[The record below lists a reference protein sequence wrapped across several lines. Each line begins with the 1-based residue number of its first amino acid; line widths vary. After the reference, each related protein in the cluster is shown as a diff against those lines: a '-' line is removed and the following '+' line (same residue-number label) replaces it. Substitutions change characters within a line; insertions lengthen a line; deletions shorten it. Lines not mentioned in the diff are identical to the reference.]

1 VISYF
6 LGEPWLPGGEV
17 MAIIDVERLHKAYGG
32 TVAVEDVSF
41 SVAEG
46 EIFGLL
52 GPNGAGKTT
61 TVETMVGLR
70 VPDAGTIRV
79 LGLDPVLDHAEL
91 AEQVGVQLQESA
103 LPAKLRVG
111 EALALYRSFYTH
123 PDDPERLLEALG
135 LAGKRGDY
143 FKSLSGGQKQRLSI
157 ALALIGRP
165 RIAVL
170 DELTTGLDPQARRN
184 TWRLVQGVREQ
195 GVTIVLVTH
204 SMEEAEFL
212 CDRVALI
219 DGGRVVA
226 LDTPQ
231 RVTEQGG
238 GGKRVV
244 FHPSAAFDDALLTQL
259 PEVSELEH
267 RGGRVMVSG
276 SGELVNAAILT
287 LAKVGVAAEDVRLES
302 RTLEDAFLALTGRGI
317 HESADAEPPR
327 ASAGRVRPGLHAAIR
342 VASWHRSRGHT
353 APRPAFGALVASEWR
368 LTRRTPIGLVWG
380 LGLPV
385 LLLAVFGN
393 MPTFNQPLARF
404 GGLTLFELYQPTL
417 AAMALALLALVA
429 LPTALASYRENQ
441 TLKRMETT
449 PVPPSWVLG
458 AQVVVNLGIML
469 VGLLVIVVGGAVVF
483 GSHLPRQVPGFLGSV
498 VLAVAAMFAVGLW
511 IAAIAR
517 SARAA
522 SAIGALLFYPS
533 AFLAGLW
540 VPVQSMAPV
549 LRTISHLTPLGAA
562 VQAMQR
568 SMLLGQVP
576 SVEPLLVM
584 AAWAVVFGAISVRQF
599 RWE

>member
-1 VISYF
+1 MSII
-6 LGEPWLPGGEV
+6 EV
-17 MAIIDVERLHKAYGG
+17 KGLHKAYGS

-70 VPDAGTIRV
+70 VPDAGMIRV
-79 LGLDPVLDHAEL
+79 LGLDPILDHAEM

-103 LPAKLRVG
+103 LPAKLKVG
-111 EALALYRSFYTH
+111 EALALYRSFYRH

-135 LAGKRGDY
+135 IAGKRDDS

-184 TWRLVQGVREQ
+184 TWRLVEGVRQ
-195 GVTIVLVTH
+195 RGVTIVLVTH

-212 CDRVALI
+212 CDQVALI
-219 DGGRVVA
+219 DAGRVVA
-226 LDTPQ
+226 LDTPA
-231 RVTEQGG
+231 RVAEQGG
-238 GGKRVV
+238 GGKRVI
-244 FHPSAAFDDALLTQL
+244 FHPSAAFDGRLLSGL
-259 PEVSELEH
+259 PEVREVEH
-267 RGGRVMVSG
+267 RGGRVVVSG
-276 SGELVNAAILT
+276 SGELVNDIILT
-287 LAKVGVAAEDVRLES
+287 LAKQGVTAEDVRLES
-302 RTLEDAFLALTGRGI
+302 RTLEDAFLNLTGRAI
-317 HESADAEPPR
+317 HEPDDGEPPR
-327 ASAGRVRPGLHAAIR
+327 AGAGRERPGLRATLRSAL
-342 VASWHRSRGHT
+342 SHRLRGHT
-353 APRPAFGALVASEWR
+353 VPRPAFGALVSSEWR
-368 LTRRTPIGLVWG
+368 LARRTPIGLVWG

-385 LLLAVFGN
+385 LLLAVFGSL
-393 MPTFNQPLARF
+393 PTFHQPQANL

-429 LPTALASYRENQ
+429 LPTALASYRENR
-441 TLKRMETT
+441 TLKRMQTT

-511 IAAIAR
+511 IAAVAR

-522 SAIGALLFYPS
+522 SAIGGLLFYPS
-533 AFLAGLW
+533 AFFAGLW

-562 VQAMQR
+562 VQAMQS
-568 SMLLGQVP
+568 SMLLGKLP

-584 AAWAVVFGAISVRQF
+584 AAWAVVFGAISVRRF

>member
-1 VISYF
+1 MVQRGREARS
-6 LGEPWLPGGEV
+6 GGG
-17 MAIIDVERLHKAYGG
+17 MAIIEVNGLRKRYGS
-32 TVAVEDVSF
+32 TVAVQDVCF

-70 VPDAGTIRV
+70 VPDAGRIRV
-79 LGLDPVLDHAEL
+79 LGLDPILDHAEV

-103 LPAKLRVG
+103 LPPKLRVG
-111 EALALYRSFYTH
+111 EALSLYRSFYRH
-123 PDDPERLLEALG
+123 PDDPDRLLEALG
-135 LAGKRGDY
+135 LAAKRGEY

-184 TWRLVQGVREQ
+184 TWRLVEAIREA

-219 DGGRVVA
+219 DAGRVVA
-226 LDTPQ
+226 LDTPE
-231 RVTEQGG
+231 RVAEQGG
-238 GGKRVV
+238 GGKRVI
-244 FHPSAAFDDALLTQL
+244 FHPSAAFDDRLLTGL
-259 PEVSELEH
+259 PEVRELEH
-267 RGGRVMVSG
+267 RGGRVVVSG
-276 SGELVNAAILT
+276 SGELVNDVILT
-287 LAKVGVAAEDVRLES
+287 LAKEGVTAEDVRLES
-302 RTLEDAFLALTGRGI
+302 RTLEDAFLNLTGRTI
-317 HESADAEPPR
+317 HEPDDGGPPR
-327 ASAGRVRPGLHAAIR
+327 AGAGREQPGLRAAAR
-342 VASWHRSRGHT
+342 SLLSRRSRGHT

-368 LTRRTPIGLVWG
+368 LSRRTPIGLVWG
-380 LGLPV
+380 LGLPL
-385 LLLAVFGN
+385 LLLAVFGSL
-393 MPTFNQPLARF
+393 PTFNQPQAKF
-404 GGLTLFELYQPTL
+404 GGLTFFELYQPTL
-417 AAMALALLALVA
+417 VAMALALLALVA
-429 LPTALASYRENQ
+429 LPTALASYRENR

-458 AQVVVNLGIML
+458 AQLVVNLGIAL
-469 VGLLVIVVGGAVVF
+469 VGLVVIVVGGSVVF
-483 GSHLPRQVPGFLGSV
+483 QSHPPTQAPGFLLSV
-498 VLAVAAMFAVGLW
+498 VLAVAAMFAMGLW

-522 SAIGALLFYPS
+522 SAVGALLFYPS
-533 AFLAGLW
+533 AFFAGLW
-540 VPVQSMAPV
+540 VPVQSMAPT

-562 VQAMQR
+562 VQAMQS
-568 SMLLGQVP
+568 SMLLGRVP
-576 SVEPLLVM
+576 SAEALLVM
-584 AAWAVVFGAISVRQF
+584 AGWTAVCGVASVRLF